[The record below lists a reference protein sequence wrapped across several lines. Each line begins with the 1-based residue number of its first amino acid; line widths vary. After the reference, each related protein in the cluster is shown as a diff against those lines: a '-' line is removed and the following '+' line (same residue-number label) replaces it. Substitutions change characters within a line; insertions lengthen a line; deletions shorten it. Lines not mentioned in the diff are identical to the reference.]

1 MVKHCFTVLAGLF
14 PLMYGQSS
22 IVGLSQDTRV
32 PIMTHVFSAHGL
44 QAGQQVDFQVA
55 DAVLCGNTIAIA
67 RSATVIGEIV
77 RIHQNLFGRVD
88 QLVVRLQFIPT
99 VSGERIPLYM
109 GRHIG
114 RQTQIDWKIDVV
126 GGSVVACL
134 ETTAYVSRDMQP
146 VLAAPPTLDHPGEAH
161 PVSLRPIVSR

>member
-1 MVKHCFTVLAGLF
+1 MIKHCFAVLASLF

-32 PIMTHVFSAHGL
+32 PIMTHAFSVRGL

-55 DAVLCGNTIAIA
+55 DAVLCGNMIVIA
-67 RSATVIGEIV
+67 RSATVIGKIV
-77 RIHQNLFGRVD
+77 QIHKNLHGRVN
-88 QLVVRLQFIPT
+88 QLVVRLQYIPA

-114 RQTQIDWKIDVV
+114 RQTPIDWKIDVV
-126 GGSVVACL
+126 GGSVVAGL
-134 ETTAYVSRDMQP
+134 ETTAYVGRDMQL
-146 VLAAPPTLDHPGEAH
+146 VLAAPSNLDHSGATT
-161 PVSLRPIVSR
+161 SISFRPIVLR